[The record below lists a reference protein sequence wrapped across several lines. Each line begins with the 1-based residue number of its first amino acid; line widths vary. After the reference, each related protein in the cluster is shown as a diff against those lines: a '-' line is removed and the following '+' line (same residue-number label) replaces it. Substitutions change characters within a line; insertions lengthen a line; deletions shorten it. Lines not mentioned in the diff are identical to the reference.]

1 MADPSLQARS
11 LGPDGVGFGF
21 AAHGRQSVCHEAQR
35 RCEPGQ
41 IDARPGTGQLPADR
55 DGLLDHGQPLP
66 HAWVYLQACLCAEP
80 EVMFGDAL
88 QGTSHLSGRQGEA
101 EQPTGR
107 NEVSG
112 TVNGSGSTSA

>member
-1 MADPSLQARS
+1 MRGLA
-11 LGPDGVGFGF
+11 VFM
-21 AAHGRQSVCHEAQR
+21 
-35 RCEPGQ
+35 
-41 IDARPGTGQLPADR
+41 RPRKAYLWNKFEKVSESGSTPF
-55 DGLLDHGQPLP
+55 P
-66 HAWVYLQACLCAEP
+66 HAWVYLQTWLCAEP

-88 QGTSHLSGRQGEA
+88 QETSHLSGRQGEA